1 VSPTAVTRLVVASAN
16 PDKAR
21 EIAAIVGPTWDLVPR
36 PASIPDV
43 VEDAD
48 TLEGNARLKAVA
60 ICEATGAAALAD
72 DTGLEV
78 DALGGA
84 PGVRSARYAAD
95 GPDANPGATPD
106 PAPDPAVANIARLLA
121 ELERVGATGPGQRRA
136 RFRTVVIIH
145 RPGGDETVAEGAAEG
160 AIAPARRG
168 NGGFGYDPV
177 FVPDDGDGRTFAEMP
192 PADKHAISHRGRALR
207 RLATLLEDQ

>member
-1 VSPTAVTRLVVASAN
+1 MTRLVVASAN
-16 PDKAR
+16 PDKAA

-36 PASIPDV
+36 PASVPDV

-60 ICEATGAAALAD
+60 ISAATGATALAD

-95 GPDANPGATPD
+95 ATDPPRADPD
-106 PAPDPAVANIARLLA
+106 PADPDPADIAAANIARLLA
-121 ELERVGATGPGQRRA
+121 ELERVGATRPDQRRA
-136 RFRTVVIIH
+136 RFRTLVIVH
-145 RPGGDETVAEGAAEG
+145 RTDGSETVAEGVVDGSIAA
-160 AIAPARRG
+160 APRG
-168 NGGFGYDPV
+168 DGGFGYDP
-177 FVPDDGDGRTFAEMP
+177 
-192 PADKHAISHRGRALR
+192 
-207 RLATLLEDQ
+207 